1 MKSCSKFSDHHIPL
15 VLVMMKQATLSIPT
29 KYRRQLWLKLSFIY
43 SHTYTILPP
52 LSPLIGKC
60 KKSYNYLTPTR
71 LIFEHFWKIRK
82 ISKNWCWTCKK
93 SGTSLKMLTIPC
105 KMTAAPCKIL
115 VALHINE
122 FYEIRYKKLRNK
134 KW

>member
-29 KYRRQLWLKLSFIY
+29 KYRRQLCLKLSFIY

-60 KKSYNYLTPTR
+60 KKSY
-71 LIFEHFWKIRK
+71 RK
-82 ISKNWCWTCKK
+82 VETKLKKNKTNLKESDKK
-93 SGTSLKMLTIPC
+93 ARRKVERKLKE
-105 KMTAAPCKIL
+105 
-115 VALHINE
+115 N
-122 FYEIRYKKLRNK
+122 
-134 KW
+134 